1 MIDLYSADF
10 DQIKYHDW
18 FAAIIVSAFGKYVF
32 SEEIE
37 AVHRQ
42 HENNASPLYFLKK
55 FPMGFGCFEEI
66 IFIQETQEN
75 LIDFFC
81 LKWMM
86 VKKKYAHYLLM
97 KNIA

>member
-1 MIDLYSADF
+1 MAGQEKEKDINY
-10 DQIKYHDW
+10 I
-18 FAAIIVSAFGKYVF
+18 
-32 SEEIE
+32 
-37 AVHRQ
+37 
-42 HENNASPLYFLKK
+42 FLKK

-81 LKWMM
+81 LKWMI